1 MDIMSISESPEYDF
15 WSFLSTLGGSMSLF
29 LGITIV
35 SSMEFVELLVRAL
48 YFMIKSKSKKNK
60 QIRGL
65 TKTEASRLAA
75 GTKPQ

>member
-1 MDIMSISESPEYDF
+1 MDLMSITESPEYDF

-48 YFMIKSKSKKNK
+48 YSMLNTKSRRVR

-65 TKTEASRLAA
+65 TETEASRLAA
-75 GTKPQ
+75 AKPL